1 MDFNGMKGSVRDR
14 TLMVILELL
23 YVYLWFYLR
32 GNNVTSSF
40 CCYGTGTATHYGLDL
55 RNIHQDMRNEMKG
68 IDVNTQNI
76 AFIHLK
82 CLLVCDCSAS
92 T

>member
-1 MDFNGMKGSVRDR
+1 MDFNDMEGVVRDR

-40 CCYGTGTATHYGLDL
+40 CCYGTGTTTHYGLRFTEYSSGHDKC
-55 RNIHQDMRNEMKG
+55 NEG
-68 IDVNTQNI
+68 
-76 AFIHLK
+76 HR
-82 CLLVCDCSAS
+82 C
-92 T
+92 